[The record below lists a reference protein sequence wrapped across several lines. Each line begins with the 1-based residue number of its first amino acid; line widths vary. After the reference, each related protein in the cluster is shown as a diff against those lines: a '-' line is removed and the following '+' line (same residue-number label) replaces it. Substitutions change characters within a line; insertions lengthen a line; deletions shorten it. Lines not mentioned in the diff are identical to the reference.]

1 VSARLTIVVGVTG
14 GIAAYKAVGVIRSL
28 VLEGHSVHVV
38 ATEAAL
44 RFVGR
49 PTLEA
54 ISRNPV
60 ATDLY
65 EGVAEV
71 RHVAIGQSA
80 DLIVIAPATANT
92 IAKLAAGLADDLLGN
107 TVLASTAPL
116 VIAPAM
122 HTEMWRNPATVA
134 NIRTL
139 QERGVTVVGPASGQL
154 TGKDSGPGRMEE
166 PATIVR
172 AALEAVGE
180 HPSGSH
186 STPAGAAPAD
196 IGPADAGPADAGS
209 ADAAVA
215 AAVNEV
221 VVLSE
226 RRRANEAARKP
237 RGGDDLA
244 GKRVVVT
251 AGGTREPLDPVR
263 FLGNRSSGRQGIA
276 IAQAARAR
284 GADVILIAAHLEV
297 DPPYDIEVVQVQTAL
312 ELQAAVQDASTGAD
326 IIVMTA
332 AVADYRPAEV
342 RESKI
347 KKADQG
353 ERLTLELVAN
363 PDILAGLSAEK
374 ADGQIIVGFAAET
387 EPDPSSLID
396 LGRGKLEAKGCDFLV
411 INQVG
416 WSQGFA
422 TESNEVVVLRKGGDI
437 VMEASGTKLSVAD
450 RILDV
455 IV

>member
-1 VSARLTIVVGVTG
+1 MTIVVGITG
-14 GIAAYKAVGVIRSL
+14 GIAAYKAVGVIRAL
-28 VLEGHSVHVV
+28 VLQGHSVHVV

-92 IAKLAAGLADDLLGN
+92 IAKLAVGLADDLLGN

-122 HTEMWRNPATVA
+122 HTEMWQNPATVA
-134 NIRTL
+134 NIATL
-139 QERGVTVVGPASGQL
+139 RSRGVTIVGPAVGQL

-166 PATIVR
+166 PDTIVR
-172 AALEAVGE
+172 AALAAIEGGA
-180 HPSGSH
+180 
-186 STPAGAAPAD
+186 TRDAAAP
-196 IGPADAGPADAGS
+196 
-209 ADAAVA
+209 AVA
-215 AAVNEV
+215 AATAPGQPATV
-221 VVLSE
+221 VSLSE
-226 RRRANEAARKP
+226 RRRAGEFVRPA

-244 GKRVVVT
+244 GRRIVIT

-276 IAQAARAR
+276 LAVAAKAR
-284 GADVILIAAHLEV
+284 GADVTLIAAHLEV
-297 DPPYDIEVVQVQTAL
+297 APPEGVRLIEVGTAN
-312 ELQAAVQDASTGAD
+312 ELQDAVTEAARSAD
-326 IIVMTA
+326 IVVMAA
-332 AVADYRPAEV
+332 AVADYRPAVV
-342 RESKI
+342 RSDKI
-347 KKADQG
+347 KKTDAGD
-353 ERLTLELVAN
+353 RLTLELVAN
-363 PDILAGLSAEK
+363 PDVLKGLAAAK
-374 ADGQIIVGFAAET
+374 RDGQTIVGFAAET
-387 EPDPSSLID
+387 EQDPSALVE
-396 LGRGKLEAKGCDFLV
+396 LGRSKLEAKGSDFL
-411 INQVG
+411 ILNQVG
-416 WSQGFA
+416 WSHGFA
-422 TESNEVVVLRKGGDI
+422 TESNEIVVLKRGGDI

-455 IV
+455 IA

>member
-1 VSARLTIVVGVTG
+1 VSPRLTVVVGVTG
-14 GIAAYKAVGVIRSL
+14 GIAAYKAVGVIRAL

-92 IAKLAAGLADDLLGN
+92 LAKLAAGIADDLLGN

-116 VIAPAM
+116 VVAPAM

-134 NIRTL
+134 NVATL
-139 QERGVTVVGPASGQL
+139 RSRGVTVVGPASGQL
-154 TGKDSGPGRMEE
+154 TGADSGPGRMEE
-166 PATIVR
+166 PEVIVR
-172 AALEAVGE
+172 AALRAAGISPRLAVSAVPE
-180 HPSGSH
+180 PV
-186 STPAGAAPAD
+186 AD
-196 IGPADAGPADAGS
+196 
-209 ADAAVA
+209 
-215 AAVNEV
+215 V

-226 RRRANEAARKP
+226 RRRANEASRRP
-237 RGGDDLA
+237 RGGVDLA

-263 FLGNRSSGRQGIA
+263 FLGNRSSGRQGVA
-276 IAQAARAR
+276 VAAAAQAR
-284 GADVILIAAHLEV
+284 GAEVVLIAAHLEV
-297 DPPYDIEVVQVQTAL
+297 DPPEGVELVQVQTAL
-312 ELQAAVQDASTGAD
+312 ELQEAVTEAARSAD
-326 IIVMTA
+326 LVVMTA
-332 AVADYRPAEV
+332 AVADYRPAV
-342 RESKI
+342 MRDSKI
-347 KKADQG
+347 KKSEAGQT
-353 ERLTLELVAN
+353 LTLELVAN
-363 PDILAGLSAEK
+363 PDILAGLSAARRE
-374 ADGQIIVGFAAET
+374 GQVVVGFAAET
-387 EPDPSSLID
+387 EPDPSTLIE
-396 LGRGKLEAKGCDFLV
+396 LGRTKLAAKGSDFLV
-411 INQVG
+411 LNQVG
-416 WSQGFA
+416 WEQGFA
-422 TESNEVVVLRKGGDI
+422 TESNEVVVLRRGGDI
-437 VMEASGTKLSVAD
+437 VMEASGSKLSVAD

-455 IV
+455 VV